1 MAYLAA
7 PLDTSFCEVARNSV
21 YVPSGGA
28 VVLMPALAN
37 AFLL

>member
-7 PLDTSFCEVARNSV
+7 PLDTSFLDVARKSV

-28 VVLMPALAN
+28 VVLMPALAKT
-37 AFLL
+37 FLL